1 MVIKLDPLKPRDAIK
16 ALENRGRRLHESFAW
31 QDVWQDVHA
40 QAFTVAKSTG
50 FDILND
56 IYTAVQKALNDG
68 QTPQQFAKEL
78 TPVLQAKGWWG
89 RKEVIDPETG
99 RTVMAQLGSPRRLQ
113 TIFDV
118 NMRVSYAAGHWAAF
132 ERTKE
137 ARPYLRYVAI
147 LDEDTRPQHRARH
160 NLCLPVDHPYW
171 DTWAPP
177 CGWNC
182 RCTLQSLSE
191 RDVKQLQA
199 EGEPLLFEPPAEQ
212 LVTYLNRRTG
222 VESQVPDGID
232 PGWAYNPG
240 KAGWLATHGMD
251 KLATAPPELAAGVND
266 DLEWLV
272 KPATEEFGRWFDL
285 AIKGDKIDRSIV
297 AVGALNWDVLEA
309 LAERGI
315 LPESAAVTLTQKEA
329 VHMLRDAKVDAGKAV
344 PIDFLRRIPELI
356 ARPKA
361 ILIDRRD
368 KSLLYVF
375 DVAGES
381 RKGKLAIQIDFTRK
395 ARKPGGKPE
404 KITTNSI
411 KTAGLVSE
419 RNLMDAKQYDLVFG
433 KI

>member
-1 MVIKLDPLKPRDAIK
+1 MVIRLDPLKPRDAIK
-16 ALENRGRRLHESFAW
+16 ALETRGKQLHKSFAW

-56 IYTAVQKALNDG
+56 IYTAVQKALNEG
-68 QTPQQFAKEL
+68 QTPAQFAKEL

-89 RKEVIDPETG
+89 RKEVVDPETG
-99 RTVMAQLGSPRRLQ
+99 RLVMAQLGSPRRLQ

-182 RCTLQSLSE
+182 RCTLQSLSD

-199 EGEPLLFEPPAEQ
+199 EGEPLFFEPPPEQ
-212 LVTYLNRRTG
+212 LVTYINRRTG

-272 KPATEEFGRWFDL
+272 KPLAKEFERWFDL
-285 AIKGDKIDRSIV
+285 AIKGGRVERSTI
-297 AVGALNWDVLEA
+297 AVGALNEDVLAA
-309 LAERGI
+309 LAGRGI
-315 LPESAAVTLTQKEA
+315 LPESAAITLDQTTA
-329 VHMLRDAKVDAGKAV
+329 IHMLRDAKVDAGKAV
-344 PIDFLRRIPELI
+344 SVESLRRMPELL

-361 ILIDRRD
+361 V
-368 KSLLYVF
+368 LLDIQENVLVYVF
-375 DVAGES
+375 DEPGDS
-381 RKGKLAIQIDFTRK
+381 RNGKLAINMDYRIKVRPD
-395 ARKPGGKPE
+395 GGKPV
-404 KITTNSI
+404 KVRANAVR
-411 KTAGLVSE
+411 TAGLVE
-419 RNLMDAKQYDLVFG
+419 RRVLTDKNKY
-433 KI
+433 KILSGEL